1 MLFFVIVLPNIHGKT
16 FSINVSASL
25 VCYFVHRSPITSRF
39 VLFISPSSAPYTITR
54 SGFNLISIS
63 VFFFNG
69 NRIRVS
75 TIHDVKWAERNSV
88 SERFPR
94 KNVCFFFGR
103 GQNDSLN
110 IFYIQLTVW
119 LVSLFIFSCLHTSD
133 VCLRTYFYFYLYFI
147 PRWRPVFA
155 GK

>member
-1 MLFFVIVLPNIHGKT
+1 MPSIDGKT
-16 FSINVSASL
+16 FSINVSAPR
-25 VCYFVHRSPITSRF
+25 VCYFVHRSLVTSRS
-39 VLFISPSSAPYTITR
+39 VLFLSPSSASASAPYTITR
-54 SGFNLISIS
+54 SEFNLISIS
-63 VFFFNG
+63 VSFFNG

-119 LVSLFIFSCLHTSD
+119 LVSLFIFTSD

-147 PRWRPVFA
+147 PRWRPVSA
-155 GK
+155 CM

>member
-1 MLFFVIVLPNIHGKT
+1 MLFFVIVLPSIHGKT

-75 TIHDVKWAERNSV
+75 TIHDVKWAQRSSV

-94 KNVCFFFGR
+94 KNVCFFWERSEWFLKYILHPTYCLTGVLIHLFVFTYIWCL
-103 GQNDSLN
+103 SAY
-110 IFYIQLTVW
+110 IFLF
-119 LVSLFIFSCLHTSD
+119 LFIFYSTLEACI
-133 VCLRTYFYFYLYFI
+133 CR
-147 PRWRPVFA
+147 
-155 GK
+155 